1 MSSYFDIFMIPLQ
14 LLIVFFTV
22 YYFVISFFGIFGR
35 KRDEKIKTPEKTF
48 AIIVAAHNEEQV
60 IGQLV
65 ENLHLLNYPDSLYDI
80 FVVADNCQDNT
91 AKIAKDGGAL
101 VYERTSTDEKGNRVL
116 P

>member
-48 AIIVAAHNEEQV
+48 AIIVAAHNEDRV

-101 VYERTSTDEKGNRVL
+101 VYERTSTDEK
-116 P
+116 